1 MAIIG
6 KIRQRSWI
14 LVGFIAIALL
24 IFIVEAALER
34 NSLFSG
40 GGGKNDVG
48 RINGTTISAKEY
60 SSKISNY
67 EDGLKMI
74 NPNLQMNDQIQS
86 QVQEEVWNTIAAEQ
100 LLGKAYTSLGL
111 AVSEGEMGDLMWGQ
125 QPHPLAQRFLMKVR
139 EVSPDII
146 NQETGQLNQGKIR
159 EFITNIDKID
169 KENKTLTIADRGIGM
184 TAEEVDK
191 YLNQV
196 AFSGAEEFLAKYKG
210 QNEANIIGHFGLGFY
225 SSFMVS
231 DKVEVITKSF
241 REGAKAVRWECDG
254 SPEFTL
260 EEVEKEVETFLE
272 KSFHALLYQPV
283 IQRLR
288 EAQERTDRVV
298 ILSSSPHFLVG
309 PIARK
314 LGVVDWEATR
324 YGCDAEGRMDRVD
337 SVLGGDSKAALLK
350 RWLDQSFVSTEQVTV
365 YSDSL
370 EDLSL
375 LEAAGKAIVVR
386 PRGRLK
392 KIAEQ
397 CAWEILNE

>member
-74 NPNLQMNDQIQS
+74 NPNLQLNDQIQS

-169 KENKTLTIADRGIGM
+169 KENKT
-184 TAEEVDK
+184 
-191 YLNQV
+191 N
-196 AFSGAEEFLAKYKG
+196 
-210 QNEANIIGHFGLGFY
+210 
-225 SSFMVS
+225 
-231 DKVEVITKSF
+231 F
-241 REGAKAVRWECDG
+241 REMLGHIEQ
-254 SPEFTL
+254 L
-260 EEVEKEVETFLE
+260 
-272 KSFHALLYQPV
+272 
-283 IQRLR
+283 IQDDQVKQKYASLV
-288 EAQERTDRVV
+288 AQ
-298 ILSSSPHFLVG
+298 SSICQHS
-309 PIARK
+309 
-314 LGVVDWEATR
+314 W
-324 YGCDAEGRMDRVD
+324 
-337 SVLGGDSKAALLK
+337 
-350 RWLDQSFVSTEQVTV
+350 Q
-365 YSDSL
+365 
-370 EDLSL
+370 
-375 LEAAGKAIVVR
+375 
-386 PRGRLK
+386 K
-392 KIAEQ
+392 K
-397 CAWEILNE
+397 